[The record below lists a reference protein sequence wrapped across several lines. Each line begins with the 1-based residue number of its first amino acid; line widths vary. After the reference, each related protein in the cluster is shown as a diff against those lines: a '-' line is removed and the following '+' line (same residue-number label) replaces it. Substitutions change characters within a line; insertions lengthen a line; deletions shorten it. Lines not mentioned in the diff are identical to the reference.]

1 VPDWTCGSFAGYAR
15 RTAASKERN
24 AGRGAIWQ
32 HLPVIYPC
40 HLPMLVFWLGP
51 CSSHACGVDGRRT
64 SRRQQHRCEALD
76 TVCLTSQAG
85 MMYGLQVMDQVDI
98 SVDARAS
105 HDTPRC
111 EARRGAFQRPSH
123 CCPRKHYSTTHAW
136 AGRVWQGPLF
146 RRASSSERLT
156 ASYLTRP
163 WSLRLELTSWLEAR
177 SASTPCPLL
186 LAGVH
191 IAVASTGCVSPRAG
205 RRSSDWHVSSRGQ
218 VSIAQDGVS
227 RGRCH
232 CPAQVHVGVD
242 VCALRYM

>member
-40 HLPMLVFWLGP
+40 HLPMLVFWPGP

-105 HDTPRC
+105 HATPRC
-111 EARRGAFQRPSH
+111 EARRGAFQRPSIVV
-123 CCPRKHYSTTHAW
+123 PGNTTQPH
-136 AGRVWQGPLF
+136 
-146 RRASSSERLT
+146 T
-156 ASYLTRP
+156 
-163 WSLRLELTSWLEAR
+163 
-177 SASTPCPLL
+177 
-186 LAGVH
+186 
-191 IAVASTGCVSPRAG
+191 
-205 RRSSDWHVSSRGQ
+205 RGQ
-218 VSIAQDGVS
+218 VVYGRVHFSDELPLLSGS
-227 RGRCH
+227 RPRTSPDPGRC
-232 CPAQVHVGVD
+232 G
-242 VCALRYM
+242 LS

>member
-1 VPDWTCGSFAGYAR
+1 LRSAR
-15 RTAASKERN
+15 YCMSHESSWDDVRIASYGP
-24 AGRGAIWQ
+24 GRYI
-32 HLPVIYPC
+32 
-40 HLPMLVFWLGP
+40 
-51 CSSHACGVDGRRT
+51 GRRQ
-64 SRRQQHRCEALD
+64 SL
-76 TVCLTSQAG
+76 
-85 MMYGLQVMDQVDI
+85 
-98 SVDARAS
+98 
-105 HDTPRC
+105 PRHATMRS
-111 EARRGAFQRPSH
+111 EARRVSTSID